1 MTLQRLRSARGRVRG
16 RGGCKHFI
24 KGDNFMD
31 QYKKALFA
39 PCKPMGLP
47 WWLALVIVVVAFAG
61 MFTGSLS
68 TDLAG
73 CFLLMLSVGIVCDQI
88 GDRLPIWNTYVGG
101 GIVMTYI
108 VSAFLFTYNF
118 FPEKYVTGMTA
129 LMDDSDFLSFFI
141 VFLITG
147 SIISLDRKL
156 MIRSFVGY
164 IPSIFGGL
172 FGAGLLG
179 ILGGLIFGVTPSNV
193 LIKYVLPIM
202 GGGNGAGAV
211 PLSQIYETV
220 TGDPAA
226 NYYTFAIA
234 ILTIA
239 NVFAIISSALLKK
252 LGESKPSWTGGTG
265 ADARLMRKGNFDAD
279 DTKLEKPKLGDYGG
293 AIVLAC
299 AFYALGRLFAKVIL
313 PEVAGAPIHQF
324 AYMILF
330 VAIAAATGIIPD
342 NIRAAA
348 KTMQSFFTKNFINI
362 VMVGVAVDTN
372 IHDLASACTLSN
384 VVIAALI
391 VLGCIIGSAI
401 VGQLVGF
408 FPIDTAVTAGL
419 CMANRGGSGDLAVLG
434 AGDRMALI
442 PYAQLSSRLG
452 GGIVLIL
459 GSVIFGMFLK

>member
-1 MTLQRLRSARGRVRG
+1 
-16 RGGCKHFI
+16 
-24 KGDNFMD
+24 MD

-47 WWLALVIVVVAFAG
+47 WWLALIIVVVAFAG

-179 ILGGLIFGVTPSNV
+179 ILGGLIFGV
-193 LIKYVLPIM
+193 
-202 GGGNGAGAV
+202 
-211 PLSQIYETV
+211 
-220 TGDPAA
+220 
-226 NYYTFAIA
+226 
-234 ILTIA
+234 
-239 NVFAIISSALLKK
+239 
-252 LGESKPSWTGGTG
+252 
-265 ADARLMRKGNFDAD
+265 
-279 DTKLEKPKLGDYGG
+279 
-293 AIVLAC
+293 
-299 AFYALGRLFAKVIL
+299 
-313 PEVAGAPIHQF
+313 
-324 AYMILF
+324 
-330 VAIAAATGIIPD
+330 
-342 NIRAAA
+342 
-348 KTMQSFFTKNFINI
+348 
-362 VMVGVAVDTN
+362 
-372 IHDLASACTLSN
+372 
-384 VVIAALI
+384 
-391 VLGCIIGSAI
+391 
-401 VGQLVGF
+401 
-408 FPIDTAVTAGL
+408 
-419 CMANRGGSGDLAVLG
+419 
-434 AGDRMALI
+434 
-442 PYAQLSSRLG
+442 
-452 GGIVLIL
+452 
-459 GSVIFGMFLK
+459 